1 MMTLLPLLVIA
12 SYSIIH
18 LLEYLSYYARV
29 AGRMAGKPVT
39 GYAIQNATTTVTRFF
54 YLALMPLLGFL
65 VDKQVPTSLYLQMG
79 LAAMFGAALL
89 SLLGYWL
96 RYSWIALLTNAVRKR
111 AGQPPLRVEEIRTAL
126 EAPASLPK
134 KRIALLAAIVF
145 LCYCLGVLLS
155 YFFALVFHEY
165 RSTIS
170 QLSGLINGV
179 ATVLLTFVLEPRIAG
194 IVDARP
200 THDVYHAIQA
210 MLNGRLIAIGLLAPA
225 LFFGVCIG
233 FV

>member
-111 AGQPPLRVEEIRTAL
+111 AL

-225 LFFGVCIG
+225 LFFV
-233 FV
+233 

>member
-111 AGQPPLRVEEIRTAL
+111 AGQPPLRVEEIRPPWRHR
-126 EAPASLPK
+126 PACRKNASPCWPQSFSFA
-134 KRIALLAAIVF
+134 IAWA
-145 LCYCLGVLLS
+145 Y
-155 YFFALVFHEY
+155 YFH
-165 RSTIS
+165 
-170 QLSGLINGV
+170 
-179 ATVLLTFVLEPRIAG
+179 TFSRWCFTSIEVRFRNCQ
-194 IVDARP
+194 D
-200 THDVYHAIQA
+200 
-210 MLNGRLIAIGLLAPA
+210 
-225 LFFGVCIG
+225 
-233 FV
+233 

>member
-18 LLEYLSYYARV
+18 LLEYLSYYARR
-29 AGRMAGKPVT
+29 GRMAGKPVT

-111 AGQPPLRVEEIRTAL
+111 AAAATA
-126 EAPASLPK
+126 
-134 KRIALLAAIVF
+134 R
-145 LCYCLGVLLS
+145 
-155 YFFALVFHEY
+155 
-165 RSTIS
+165 
-170 QLSGLINGV
+170 
-179 ATVLLTFVLEPRIAG
+179 
-194 IVDARP
+194 
-200 THDVYHAIQA
+200 
-210 MLNGRLIAIGLLAPA
+210 
-225 LFFGVCIG
+225 
-233 FV
+233 

>member
-1 MMTLLPLLVIA
+1 
-12 SYSIIH
+12 
-18 LLEYLSYYARV
+18 
-29 AGRMAGKPVT
+29 MAGKPVT

-134 KRIALLAAIVF
+134 NASPCWPQSFSFAIAWA
-145 LCYCLGVLLS
+145 Y
-155 YFFALVFHEY
+155 YFH
-165 RSTIS
+165 
-170 QLSGLINGV
+170 
-179 ATVLLTFVLEPRIAG
+179 TFSRWCFTSIEVRFRNCQ
-194 IVDARP
+194 D
-200 THDVYHAIQA
+200 
-210 MLNGRLIAIGLLAPA
+210 
-225 LFFGVCIG
+225 
-233 FV
+233 